1 MSDEAR
7 AGRRVRR
14 GTARLAAAVLAT
26 AGLLAAGHAA
36 DAGSASG
43 RVDVPDRAG
52 RAVAG
57 RTVSPSPAGAGR
69 LAAVEEGVQGGG
81 ALAARPSPVAA
92 GTPRTAHARDA
103 AAGAP
108 APVAAATA
116 TQARTSPTV
125 APPSVPPA
133 TVAPPRTTT
142 PTATAPATPTA
153 RPTTPPTTAPTAPP
167 TIAPTVTATPGASPR
182 SLTDAITDAIRDA
195 WGTPTPAATPVPT
208 GPDCRR
214 VKCVALTFD
223 DGPGPYTAT
232 LLRHLAA
239 RKARATFFVVGQ
251 NVVAHPDL
259 VRRAAAAGHEIGGHS
274 WSHRDLTTLRAAS
287 IRADLARTAKAVKA
301 ATGVAPTI
309 MRPPYGAQNAYVRK
323 HAKQPMI
330 MWSVDTLDWRYRS
343 SARVARVA
351 VKNARPGGI
360 ILFHDIHP
368 TTVKAIP
375 RVLKKLSARG
385 YHFVTVSELLG
396 TAPGK
401 LVYRGPRP

>member
-1 MSDEAR
+1 MNDK
-7 AGRRVRR
+7 AGSRQARR
-14 GTARLAAAVLAT
+14 GTARLAAAALAT
-26 AGLLAAGHAA
+26 VGLLAAACGAGQAGYAA
-36 DAGSASG
+36 EAAALEAAGGPA
-43 RVDVPDRAG
+43 
-52 RAVAG
+52 
-57 RTVSPSPAGAGR
+57 SPAPVRIDG
-69 LAAVEEGVQGGG
+69 LPVEADVQGGG
-81 ALAARPSPVAA
+81 ALAAPPRPVVVADPGGAPTPATVSGAPSPAPGGTPAQARPTTPA
-92 GTPRTAHARDA
+92 GTPA
-103 AAGAP
+103 
-108 APVAAATA
+108 
-116 TQARTSPTV
+116 QARPTTL
-125 APPSVPPA
+125 AGTPA
-133 TVAPPRTTT
+133 QTRPTT
-142 PTATAPATPTA
+142 PTATPTVPPAATPSA
-153 RPTTPPTTAPTAPP
+153 TAPTIPP
-167 TIAPTVTATPGASPR
+167 TATPSATATPGTPTR
-182 SLTDAITDAIRDA
+182 SLADALTDAIRALQ
-195 WGTPTPAATPVPT
+195 GTPTPEPTPAH
-208 GPDCRR
+208 GAPDCRR

-259 VRRAAAAGHEIGGHS
+259 VRRAAAAGHEIGGHT

-287 IRADLARTAKAVKA
+287 IRSDLARTAKAIKA
-301 ATGVAPTI
+301 VTGVAPTL
-309 MRPPYGAQNAYVRK
+309 MRPPYGAQNARVRK

-330 MWSVDTLDWRYRS
+330 MWSVDTLDWRYRN

-351 VKNARPGGI
+351 VKQARPGGI

-396 TAPGK
+396 TAPGG